1 MNTLESL
8 EFLKVRF
15 IDCGIS
21 ASTIKSYI
29 QSVKRYLKLNHKG
42 DDDIDINDL
51 LNNYEEILDKLKIYK
66 HLGSKKGHLSS
77 WIKCAVVCEHEQA
90 ENAFRGEFM
99 IVRLKIKEEMAT
111 NDKTKKKENWV
122 SFNELKGVYRLQK
135 SRLKNLNIKA
145 KNRKDEELPKS
156 HMNILKHTLIMAL
169 YLSDIEINPPRRI
182 NDYQNCYVFDKFP
195 HRIKGRPFE
204 NSNFLITQCGK
215 YEFIFRNYKTYKAH
229 GEVKS
234 YLNNELRV
242 LMRLYLYWKSN
253 DSNWLFPNK
262 DNTGPIT
269 SSQFSAM
276 LSGIFKQY
284 FPDKNISVNMLRN
297 IIFSHKYKDVPS
309 MENFREYAAKCGT
322 SVQTIFD
329 YYKMEVGSEGNPI

>member
-42 DDDIDINDL
+42 DDDIDMNDL

-66 HLGSKKGHLSS
+66 HLGTKKGHLSS
-77 WIKCAVVCEHEQA
+77 WIKCAVCCEHEQA

-99 IVRLKIKEEMAT
+99 IVRLKIKEEMII

-145 KNRKDEELPKS
+145 KNRKDNELPKS
-156 HMNILKHTLIMAL
+156 HMDILKHTLIMAL

-195 HRIKGRPFE
+195 HRIKGR
-204 NSNFLITQCGK
+204 
-215 YEFIFRNYKTYKAH
+215 AH

-284 FPDKNISVNMLRN
+284 FPDKSISVNMLRN

-309 MENFREYAAKCGT
+309 MENFKEYAAKCGT